1 VAPLA
6 LLAWSWLTA
15 ASAVGFAA
23 AVADKRRARRGQGR
37 VPEAAFHALALAGGW
52 PGELVGVALARH
64 KTRKVRFL
72 VPFVLAALA
81 NAALLAWAWG
91 RLPA

>member
-1 VAPLA
+1 MVPLW
-6 LLAWSWLTA
+6 AWSWLAA
-15 ASAVGFAA
+15 ASLVGFVAV
-23 AVADKRRARRGQGR
+23 VADKRRARHGRGR

-52 PGELVGVALARH
+52 PGELLGFVVARH

-72 VPFVLAALA
+72 VPFILAAAA
-81 NAALLAWAWG
+81 NAAVLAWAWTWD